1 MVYSDIPEEW
11 KQSLGYTEKN
21 SKRQLQNAANDIDS
35 HIINREE
42 PRKIV
47 TYEDVVQKNRTL
59 NPGPLI
65 KQQVNKNRGF
75 KVDKTTTPSQM
86 IIKNAERMIDMTSIP
101 SFSIGNQY
109 NRSYDREFNYVNP
122 KNNILNAHMDKE
134 QPKIINPLNVT
145 TRVQPKKVLMKTNVY
160 DTDREITNYTPIHKI
175 DQPIIR
181 VYNTP

>member
-59 NPGPLI
+59 
-65 KQQVNKNRGF
+65 
-75 KVDKTTTPSQM
+75 
-86 IIKNAERMIDMTSIP
+86 
-101 SFSIGNQY
+101 
-109 NRSYDREFNYVNP
+109 
-122 KNNILNAHMDKE
+122 
-134 QPKIINPLNVT
+134 
-145 TRVQPKKVLMKTNVY
+145 
-160 DTDREITNYTPIHKI
+160 
-175 DQPIIR
+175 
-181 VYNTP
+181 